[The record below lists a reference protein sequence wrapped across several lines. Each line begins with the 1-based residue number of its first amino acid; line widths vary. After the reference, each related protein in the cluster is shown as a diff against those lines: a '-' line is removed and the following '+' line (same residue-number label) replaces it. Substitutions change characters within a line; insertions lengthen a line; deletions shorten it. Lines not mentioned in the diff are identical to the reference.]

1 MEIACDS
8 ALQNRHYEE
17 NGQLR
22 IERTPISKATVNPYY
37 GREIPKAEELGL
49 EPERIYYLLRDPGE
63 LAKAAPS
70 FKTKQLMFKHIA
82 VSADDPKQD
91 SIAGT
96 VGSDVEFVAPYLM
109 ADMCVWDAEAIAG
122 IETDTVR
129 ELSCSYSYR
138 ADMTPG
144 MYEGQR
150 YDGVMRDIQGNHVAL
165 VKSGRA
171 GSDVMAADEKQF
183 ALDWEESKHPR
194 SENGEFANGEGG
206 GHVEKRAEPRWQIN
220 PKWKAH
226 NDLYNEGGE
235 GYNPYEKWL
244 NNIPGASS
252 YSVPS
257 SNTSAKT
264 VSKEQTKTPYSKE
277 RKYVAPGSSIPKTR
291 DQIKEDVEKDK
302 AKLDKLEGFGKEI
315 VAKGIAAREKFLS
328 QIANDSKL
336 EMKMETKFGKALY
349 AILCAASPKLAAD
362 AALKPLVIGLT
373 RKQCDLRAL
382 EPKLLAMDSALRMDS
397 TRLAMDAV
405 EEATEERPKAK
416 DRIARDA
423 QTGEE
428 KAMWA
433 QMRKD
438 GSADDPGD
446 DSMPASLR
454 KASDKKAKDGAPRR
468 AKDLSFEEWAK
479 EEEEEPDHEKKA
491 ARDAEEDDEDRAKR
505 KEYEKKAEDAKKAMD
520 GGFDDLVKKLKD
532 KGYSKEY
539 ATKVAGKV
547 AEEKGD
553 CAFGA
558 KDGKKAKDAEEDDK
572 KKAEDKMKHAMDE
585 FRADL
590 RSADEA
596 RRAVRPVVGDVL
608 AQDSAEGIY
617 GFALDQMKVDRTGVE
632 GVPAL
637 RALFNLAHQASKP
650 AAHVAFDSSINVE
663 EKFTGAGRQIQVM

>member
-8 ALQNRHYEE
+8 SLKNRHYEA

-109 ADMCVWDAEAIAG
+109 ADLCVWDAEAIAG

-171 GSDVMAADEKQF
+171 GSDVMAAD
-183 ALDWEESKHPR
+183 
-194 SENGEFANGEGG
+194 
-206 GHVEKRAEPRWQIN
+206 
-220 PKWKAH
+220 
-226 NDLYNEGGE
+226 
-235 GYNPYEKWL
+235 
-244 NNIPGASS
+244 
-252 YSVPS
+252 
-257 SNTSAKT
+257 
-264 VSKEQTKTPYSKE
+264 
-277 RKYVAPGSSIPKTR
+277 
-291 DQIKEDVEKDK
+291 
-302 AKLDKLEGFGKEI
+302 
-315 VAKGIAAREKFLS
+315 
-328 QIANDSKL
+328 SKL

-362 AALKPLVIGLT
+362 SALKPLVIGLT

-382 EPKLLAMDSALRMDS
+382 EPKLLAMDAELRKPE
-397 TRLAMDAV
+397 TVAAMQAAKDAEF
-405 EEATEERPKAK
+405 EEETGAEKKDREEKEAKDKKAKDGKKAK
-416 DRIARDA
+416 DRIAADA
-423 QTGEE
+423 QTAEE
-428 KAMWA
+428 KAAWA

-438 GSADDPGD
+438 GTADDPGD

-454 KASDKKAKDGAPRR
+454 KAKDAE
-468 AKDLSFEEWAK
+468 A
-479 EEEEEPDHEKKA
+479 DHPKGCMCGDCKS
-491 ARDAEEDDEDRAKR
+491 ARDAEP
-505 KEYEKKAEDAKKAMD
+505 
-520 GGFDDLVKKLKD
+520 
-532 KGYSKEY
+532 
-539 ATKVAGKV
+539 
-547 AEEKGD
+547 
-553 CAFGA
+553 
-558 KDGKKAKDAEEDDK
+558 EEDK
-572 KKAEDKMKHAMDE
+572 EKKAEDKMKHAMDE
-585 FRADL
+585 FKADL
-590 RSADEA
+590 RAVDEA
-596 RRAVRPVVGDVL
+596 RRAVRTVVGDVL

-617 GFALDQMKVDRTGVE
+617 GFALDQMKVDHKDVT

-637 RALFNLAHQASKP
+637 RALFNLAHQAPKP
-650 AAHVAFDSSINVE
+650 APRVAFDAVSVE

>member
-8 ALQNRHYEE
+8 SLKNRHYEE

-49 EPERIYYLLRDPGE
+49 TPERVYYLLRDPGE

-82 VSADDPKQD
+82 VSADDPKHL

-96 VGSDVEFVAPYLM
+96 IGSDVEFVAPYLM
-109 ADMCVWDAEAIAG
+109 ADMCVWDVEAIAG

-171 GSDVMAADEKQF
+171 GSDVMAAD
-183 ALDWEESKHPR
+183 
-194 SENGEFANGEGG
+194 
-206 GHVEKRAEPRWQIN
+206 
-220 PKWKAH
+220 
-226 NDLYNEGGE
+226 
-235 GYNPYEKWL
+235 
-244 NNIPGASS
+244 
-252 YSVPS
+252 
-257 SNTSAKT
+257 
-264 VSKEQTKTPYSKE
+264 
-277 RKYVAPGSSIPKTR
+277 
-291 DQIKEDVEKDK
+291 
-302 AKLDKLEGFGKEI
+302 
-315 VAKGIAAREKFLS
+315 
-328 QIANDSKL
+328 SKL
-336 EMKMETKFGKALY
+336 ETKMTETKFGKALY

-362 AALKPLVIGLT
+362 SALKPLVIGLT

-382 EPKLLAMDSALRMDS
+382 EPKLLAMDSELRKPE
-397 TRLAMDAV
+397 TLAAMQA
-405 EEATEERPKAK
+405 AK
-416 DRIARDA
+416 DAESEEETEAEKKAREA
-423 QTGEE
+423 KE
-428 KAMWA
+428 KEA
-433 QMRKD
+433 K
-438 GSADDPGD
+438 
-446 DSMPASLR
+446 
-454 KASDKKAKDGAPRR
+454 DKKAKDGKT

-479 EEEEEPDHEKKA
+479 EEEGESDHKAKDGEEETLEEKKKRYEREKRRA
-491 ARDAEEDDEDRAKR
+491 DDSEEESEEERKERMEKRAKD
-505 KEYEKKAEDAKKAMD
+505 KKAKDCSAEDGMKKAMD
-520 GGFDDLVKKLKD
+520 
-532 KGYSKEY
+532 
-539 ATKVAGKV
+539 
-547 AEEKGD
+547 
-553 CAFGA
+553 
-558 KDGKKAKDAEEDDK
+558 
-572 KKAEDKMKHAMDE
+572 E
-585 FRADL
+585 FKADL
-590 RSADEA
+590 RAADEA

-617 GFALDQMKVDRTGVE
+617 TFALDQMKVDHKDVS

>member
-8 ALQNRHYEE
+8 ALKNRHYED

-49 EPERIYYLLRDPGE
+49 TPDRVYYLLRDPGE

-70 FKTKQLMFKHIA
+70 FKTKQLMFKHIE
-82 VSADDPKQD
+82 VNADDPKQD

-96 VGSDVEFVAPYLM
+96 IGSDVEFVAPYLM
-109 ADMCVWDAEAIAG
+109 ADMCVWDVEAIAG

-171 GSDVMAADEKQF
+171 GADVMAAD
-183 ALDWEESKHPR
+183 
-194 SENGEFANGEGG
+194 
-206 GHVEKRAEPRWQIN
+206 
-220 PKWKAH
+220 
-226 NDLYNEGGE
+226 NE
-235 GYNPYEKWL
+235 
-244 NNIPGASS
+244 
-252 YSVPS
+252 
-257 SNTSAKT
+257 
-264 VSKEQTKTPYSKE
+264 
-277 RKYVAPGSSIPKTR
+277 
-291 DQIKEDVEKDK
+291 
-302 AKLDKLEGFGKEI
+302 LET
-315 VAKGIAAREKFLS
+315 
-328 QIANDSKL
+328 
-336 EMKMETKFGKALY
+336 KMETKFGKALY

-362 AALKPLVIGLT
+362 AALKPMVIGLT

-382 EPKLLAMDSALRMDS
+382 EPKLLAMDAELRKPE
-397 TRLAMDAV
+397 TLAAMQA
-405 EEATEERPKAK
+405 AK
-416 DRIARDA
+416 DAESEEETEAEKKAR
-423 QTGEE
+423 EE
-428 KAMWA
+428 KAA
-433 QMRKD
+433 K
-438 GSADDPGD
+438 
-446 DSMPASLR
+446 
-454 KASDKKAKDGAPRR
+454 DKKAKDGKT

-479 EEEEEPDHEKKA
+479 EEEGESGHK
-491 ARDAEEDDEDRAKR
+491 
-505 KEYEKKAEDAKKAMD
+505 
-520 GGFDDLVKKLKD
+520 
-532 KGYSKEY
+532 
-539 ATKVAGKV
+539 
-547 AEEKGD
+547 
-553 CAFGA
+553 A
-558 KDGKKAKDAEEDDK
+558 KDGEEETLEEKKKRYEREKRRADDSEEESEEERKERMEKRKAADKKAKDCSAKDSEEEEK
-572 KKAEDKMKHAMDE
+572 KKAEDGMKKAMDE
-585 FRADL
+585 FKADL

-617 GFALDQMKVDRTGVE
+617 TFALDQMKVDHKDVS

-650 AAHVAFDSSINVE
+650 APRVAFDAVSVE

>member
-1 MEIACDS
+1 MANELALDAS
-8 ALQNRHYEE
+8 LQNRRYDAD
-17 NGQLR
+17 GQLH
-22 IERTPISKATVNPYY
+22 IHRTPISKATVNPYY
-37 GREIPKAEELGL
+37 GREIPDSDRLGL

-70 FKTKQLMFKHIA
+70 FQNKQLMFKHIA

-96 VGSDVEFVAPYLM
+96 IGSDVEFVAPYLM
-109 ADMCVWDAEAIAG
+109 ANIAIWDAEAIAG
-122 IETDTVR
+122 VETDTVR
-129 ELSCSYSYR
+129 ELSASYRYR

-144 MYEGQR
+144 LYEGRR

-165 VKSGRA
+165 VQAGRA
-171 GSDVMAADEKQF
+171 GSDVMAAD
-183 ALDWEESKHPR
+183 
-194 SENGEFANGEGG
+194 
-206 GHVEKRAEPRWQIN
+206 
-220 PKWKAH
+220 
-226 NDLYNEGGE
+226 
-235 GYNPYEKWL
+235 
-244 NNIPGASS
+244 
-252 YSVPS
+252 
-257 SNTSAKT
+257 
-264 VSKEQTKTPYSKE
+264 
-277 RKYVAPGSSIPKTR
+277 
-291 DQIKEDVEKDK
+291 
-302 AKLDKLEGFGKEI
+302 
-315 VAKGIAAREKFLS
+315 
-328 QIANDSKL
+328 SKL
-336 EMKMETKFGKALY
+336 ETKMETKFGKALY

-362 AALKPLVIGLT
+362 AALKPMVIGLT

-423 QTGEE
+423 QTDEE

-454 KASDKKAKDGAPRR
+454 KASDKKAKDGAPKR

-479 EEEEEPDHEKKA
+479 EEEDEPDHEKKA
-491 ARDAEEDDEDRAKR
+491 ARDAEEDDEDKAKR

-520 GGFDDLVKKLKD
+520 GGFDDLVSKLEG

-547 AEEKGD
+547 AKEKGD

-558 KDGKKAKDAEEDDK
+558 KDSKKAKDSEEEA

-585 FRADL
+585 FKRDL
-590 RSADEA
+590 REAEDA

-608 AQDSAEGIY
+608 AQDSAADIY
-617 GFALDQMKVDRTGVE
+617 TFALDQMKVDHAGVTGT
-632 GVPAL
+632 PAL
-637 RALFNLAHQASKP
+637 RALFTAAQKASKP
-650 AAHVAFDSSINVE
+650 APRVAFDSTGIE
-663 EKFTGAGRQIQVM
+663 EKFPNANRQIQVM